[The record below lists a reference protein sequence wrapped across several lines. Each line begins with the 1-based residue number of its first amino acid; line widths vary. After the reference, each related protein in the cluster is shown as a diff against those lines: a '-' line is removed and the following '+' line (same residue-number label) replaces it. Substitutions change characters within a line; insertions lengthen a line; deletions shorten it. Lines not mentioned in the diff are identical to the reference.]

1 MGLFGTPDAVF
12 RAAAQGLAEEDFT
25 AVTNCVDAFSLSA
38 FRDELLQSER
48 TLPIRDRLTSSA
60 SPAEAFAIW
69 LRWVS
74 PRSRISRLVER
85 GELPADLADQLCS
98 PHPVLPETMLV
109 GVVEEDGQ
117 FAHILFRT
125 PTAGP
130 DAAELDR
137 FPEEERDARRA
148 LATYG
153 SISFVQARRQLD
165 GTWRL
170 IAQRMFLSFNRELG
184 EMRIGVMRK
193 ESKRPDP

>member
-1 MGLFGTPDAVF
+1 MERFGTPDAVF
-12 RAAAQGLAEEDFT
+12 RAATQGLAEEDFS
-25 AVTNCVDAFSLSA
+25 AVANCVDPFSLSA

-60 SPAEAFAIW
+60 SPAEAFANW

-74 PRSRISRLVER
+74 PRSKIAQAVQR

-98 PHPVLPETMLV
+98 PHPRMPEPMLV
-109 GVVEEDGQ
+109 GVIEEDGQ

-125 PTAGP
+125 PRTEP
-130 DAAELDR
+130 DPAVLDR
-137 FPEEERDARRA
+137 FPEEERDARHA

-170 IAQRMFLSFNRELG
+170 IAKRTFLSFDG
-184 EMRIGVMRK
+184 FHAFGVTRK
-193 ESKRPDP
+193 ESKRADP

>member
-1 MGLFGTPDAVF
+1 MGPFGTPEAVF
-12 RAAAQGLAEEDFT
+12 RAAAQGLAEEDFS
-25 AVTNCVDAFSLSA
+25 AVANCVDPFSLNA

-48 TLPIRDRLTSSA
+48 TLPIRDRLTSST
-60 SPAEAFAIW
+60 SPAEAFVIW

-85 GELPADLADQLCS
+85 GELAAEVADQLCS
-98 PHPVLPETMLV
+98 PHPRMPELRLV

-125 PTAGP
+125 PTAGLDP
-130 DAAELDR
+130 AALDR
-137 FPEEERDARRA
+137 FSEEERNARRA
-148 LATYG
+148 FATYG
-153 SISFVQARRQLD
+153 SFSFVQARRQLD

-184 EMRIGVMRK
+184 EMRIGVTKK
-193 ESKRPDP
+193 ESTKPAP